1 MEYVVHYEN
10 QQSYT
15 DIKRYSDVNLAII
28 KEAKVKRLRL
38 GSDNINKVRID
49 KYQIYLIP
57 IFTEF
62 ILTHVT
68 KGKTYCFLL
77 S

>member
-1 MEYVVHYEN
+1 MEYIVHYEN

-15 DIKRYSDVNLAII
+15 DIKSYSDVNLLII
-28 KEAKVKRLRL
+28 KEAKLKRLGL

-49 KYQIYLIP
+49 RHNIYLIQ
-57 IFTEF
+57 IFMEF

-68 KGKTYCFLL
+68 
-77 S
+77 